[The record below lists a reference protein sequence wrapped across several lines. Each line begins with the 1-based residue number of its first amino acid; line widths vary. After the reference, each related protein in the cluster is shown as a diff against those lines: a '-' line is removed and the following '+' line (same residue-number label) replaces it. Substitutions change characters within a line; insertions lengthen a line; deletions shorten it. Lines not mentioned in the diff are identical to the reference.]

1 MKVVKFGGSSLAS
14 ASQLQKVLNI
24 IKEDSDRRIVVV
36 SAPGKRHKD
45 DSKVTDLLIELAQKA
60 LRQEDTTELFN
71 QIVSRYQIMA
81 DDLHI
86 TEPVM
91 EQIKDNLLTLLAGDK
106 TQPSYYEDALKAS
119 GEDNNAKLI
128 AAYFRKEGLPAIYVN
143 PKDAGLIVSDDPG
156 NANVL
161 DSSYENLK
169 NLALYDEIVVFPG
182 FFGYTQDGKVVTFSR
197 GGSDITGAI
206 VAKGVR
212 ALLYEN
218 FTDVDGICVANPNIV
233 ENPVRLEQMTYR
245 EMRELSYAG
254 FSVFH
259 DEALQPA
266 FEEGIPVRVKNTNN
280 PQTAGTLITTS
291 VPKSANVVSGIAS
304 MSGFTTIYVEKY
316 LMNREVGFGRKLLQI
331 LEEENVSFEHMP
343 SGIDDITLLL
353 RDNQLTPEKNA
364 ILLQRIKYELDVDDV
379 YFNDPICLVM
389 LVGEGMIESIGTMAR
404 ASTALANAEVNLQM
418 INQGSSEVSIIF
430 GISPEDEEAAVRALY
445 EEFFVSQGEED
456 AK

>member
-14 ASQLQKVLNI
+14 ASQLKKVLNI

-106 TQPSYYEDALKAS
+106 AQPSYYEDALKAS